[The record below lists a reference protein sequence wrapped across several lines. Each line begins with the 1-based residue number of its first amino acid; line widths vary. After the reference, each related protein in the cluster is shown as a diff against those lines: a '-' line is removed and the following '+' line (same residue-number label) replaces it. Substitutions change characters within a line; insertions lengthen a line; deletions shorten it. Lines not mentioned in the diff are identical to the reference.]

1 MCKENEDL
9 KLRLQAATNTITEL
23 ESQISQITND
33 VSKLQS
39 LSNKLETEAA
49 EYRHQRNLAVDERDE
64 QVKMLLRRNAEIER
78 LQTDLTTLTKQFEAA
93 VNAKCEALAQ
103 ADEVSSMKLRLEYRE
118 KRIEQERQLLN
129 NQIESLTED
138 LNARTEELLNMRRD
152 NTSRCIQLETKLTEK
167 TQELMVANE
176 QIKSLT
182 ELNNNFANR
191 NEELSQKLLNQR
203 EADAKMNESYL
214 HEIEAKT
221 KLANAYKSMF
231 EESQQHTEGLQEA
244 LAEVIILSCGLQLKL
259 NICADYLNSKY
270 FFHFS

>member
-1 MCKENEDL
+1 LCKENEDL

-129 NQIESLTED
+129 NQIE
-138 LNARTEELLNMRRD
+138 
-152 NTSRCIQLETKLTEK
+152 K
-167 TQELMVANE
+167 
-176 QIKSLT
+176 
-182 ELNNNFANR
+182 
-191 NEELSQKLLNQR
+191 
-203 EADAKMNESYL
+203 
-214 HEIEAKT
+214 
-221 KLANAYKSMF
+221 
-231 EESQQHTEGLQEA
+231 
-244 LAEVIILSCGLQLKL
+244 
-259 NICADYLNSKY
+259 
-270 FFHFS
+270 

>member
-1 MCKENEDL
+1 LCKENEDL

-259 NICADYLNSKY
+259 NICADYLNSK
-270 FFHFS
+270 

>member
-1 MCKENEDL
+1 LCKENEDL

-129 NQIESLTED
+129 NQIESSV
-138 LNARTEELLNMRRD
+138 
-152 NTSRCIQLETKLTEK
+152 TSAVRSRKLTFW
-167 TQELMVANE
+167 TTPYLSVL
-176 QIKSLT
+176 S
-182 ELNNNFANR
+182 FA
-191 NEELSQKLLNQR
+191 LGTTHSPGK
-203 EADAKMNESYL
+203 
-214 HEIEAKT
+214 
-221 KLANAYKSMF
+221 
-231 EESQQHTEGLQEA
+231 
-244 LAEVIILSCGLQLKL
+244 
-259 NICADYLNSKY
+259 NS
-270 FFHFS
+270 